1 MGALDR
7 YAFRLSS
14 SRATLISPLAVCV
27 SGTLFGIAMIMIY
40 VSANSYIIDSYS
52 SYAASAMAAKTFL
65 RSECG
70 AMVPLFVDQ
79 MFDNLGFQY
88 AGLLL
93 ALASCAIAPIP
104 FIFYFHGEKIRMRS
118 SRASH
123 NKRKTDEHVRAESA
137 GTIPEKAAR

>member
-7 YAFRLSS
+7 YLSPRPS
-14 SRATLISPLAVCV
+14 SFALLTPPPAVCI

-70 AMVPLFVDQ
+70 AMVPLFVNQ
-79 MFDNLGFQY
+79 MFHNMGFQW

-93 ALASCAIAPIP
+93 ALAACAIAPIP
-104 FIFYFHGEKIRMRS
+104 FIFYFNGETIRMRS
-118 SRASH
+118 SRASQ

-137 GTIPEKAAR
+137 DSIPEKAAR